1 MSQNIK
7 ADIYSKGKES
17 KKEMLILLQTTK
29 MINNFCAIKSIYI
42 TVYHISD

>member
-7 ADIYSKGKES
+7 ADICSKGRV